1 MTELSDELLVAY
13 VDGQLARKQTQAVE
27 KVLEQDDVI
36 AKRVAALKDAHSR
49 LETAFDAILT
59 GEEADAAA
67 TPAPHPPGLFI
78 AWSTLGKVSLAT
90 AGLVAAF
97 FMMLAGFGWPL
108 AAPEFSLQ
116 LSGAADPD
124 YAGSIPP
131 SWQEDAA
138 RAHALLSRASV
149 EVGLESQGN
158 RDLVAF
164 QLAQAIGPNL
174 TVPDLSGQGLRF
186 VRGQLL
192 RSGDEP
198 LAQLLYLGTSGAP
211 LYIPLTKSDVED
223 WRAIGRD
230 TYSKNGLEAG
240 DSVVTT
246 FGAGPFVAGAS
257 LAAFEAIG
265 CAHIPVGV
273 GNTDKLLA
281 ALKQLKPHCLAA
293 TPSYA
298 MHIAEKLGGAKTS
311 IERIIVGG
319 EPGGGEESFRKKLQD
334 AFGAQVYEIMGIGD
348 IAASLWGE
356 CEAQAG
362 MHFSG
367 GGWIHV
373 ELIDPDSGKPVEVK
387 DGAKGELVYTH
398 LKREAAPLLRFRSRD
413 HVQVW
418 VSECICK
425 RKTMRVRCIGRTDDM
440 LIVRGVNVFPT
451 AVREVVARFQ
461 PRAAD
466 PAFRAAL
473 VANLRFHPEWDPV
486 LFPEKYLPKEPEA
499 EAARGAPAPAP
510 VSPAGKR

>member
-1 MTELSDELLVAY
+1 MSDEVYRRQVARLFERSGFY
-13 VDGQLARKQTQAVE
+13 RE
-27 KVLEQDDVI
+27 K
-36 AKRVAALKDAHSR
+36 
-49 LETAFDAILT
+49 
-59 GEEADAAA
+59 
-67 TPAPHPPGLFI
+67 
-78 AWSTLGKVSLAT
+78 
-90 AGLVAAF
+90 
-97 FMMLAGFGWPL
+97 
-108 AAPEFSLQ
+108 
-116 LSGAADPD
+116 
-124 YAGSIPP
+124 
-131 SWQEDAA
+131 
-138 RAHALLSRASV
+138 LSRAGFVSPADAG
-149 EVGLESQGN
+149 GLADIAKLPFTEKDELRQSQAAHPPLG
-158 RDLVAF
+158 AH
-164 QLAQAIGPNL
+164 ACI
-174 TVPDLSGQGLRF
+174 DLSEAAR
-186 VRGQLL
+186 VY
-192 RSGDEP
+192 STS
-198 LAQLLYLGTSGAP
+198 GTSGAP

-281 ALKQLKPHCLAA
+281 ALKQLKPRCLAA

-319 EPGGGEESFRKKLQD
+319 EPGGGEENFRKRLKD
-334 AFGAQVYEIMGIGD
+334 AFGARVYEIMGIGD

-461 PRAAD
+461 PRVTGAIQIRPRQRGVKQEPPLPVLVEGQDD
-466 PAFRAAL
+466 PAL
-473 VANLRFHPEWDPV
+473 VKAISLELRNSLTFTPEVRLVP
-486 LFPEKYLPKEPEA
+486 PQSLPRSDYKSKLVDYSEA
-499 EAARGAPAPAP
+499 
-510 VSPAGKR
+510 K